1 MHDGVPS
8 PDAASV
14 AGRNKP
20 AKILIRVAAGAMGSS
35 CMADESGEILRQA
48 RVRARQYVLLALLLA
63 GISCVVFLIFL
74 VLLYRAVQQDPLAPL
89 RDISF
94 SIIGVGINFALA
106 LGSVV
111 AFGYWRRI
119 QRARAGR

>member
-1 MHDGVPS
+1 
-8 PDAASV
+8 
-14 AGRNKP
+14 
-20 AKILIRVAAGAMGSS
+20 
-35 CMADESGEILRQA
+35 MADESGEILRQA
-48 RVRARQYVLLALLLA
+48 RGRARQYVLLALLLA

-89 RDISF
+89 RDVSF

-119 QRARAGR
+119 ERARAGR